1 MTLALLSN
9 EDINSMALCFI
20 SIGSN
25 IDKDINIPSSLH
37 ALQQLFGNLLIS
49 SVYQSRAVGFEGED
63 FYNLIVGFNTDLDVN
78 SVSQRLREIELNHGR
93 CRNSKKFSARTLDL
107 DLVLYDDLILND
119 GRLQIPRAEIE
130 DYAFVLEPL
139 AEIAP
144 GLRHPINHRTYA
156 EIWESFDKSL
166 INQEKVVPE
175 WLKSI

>member
-1 MTLALLSN
+1 
-9 EDINSMALCFI
+9 MALCFI

-37 ALQQLFGNLLIS
+37 ALKQLFGELLIS
-49 SVYQSRAVGFEGED
+49 SVYQSKAVGFEGED
-63 FYNLIVGFNTDLDVN
+63 FYNLIVGFNTNLDVN
-78 SVSQRLREIELNHGR
+78 SVAQRLREIELNHGR
-93 CRNSKKFSARTLDL
+93 CRDSKKFSARTLDL

-144 GLRHPINHRTYA
+144 DLRHPISHRTYA
-156 EIWESFDKSL
+156 EIWDSFDKRR
-166 INQEKVVPE
+166 IDQQKVIPE
-175 WLKSI
+175 WLNTV